1 MNSEVKKI
9 GIYLSESVLNNE
21 TLYQEFPNYEPDKIE
36 SKIGIR
42 NRHIASENETALDLA
57 QKASEKV
64 LEGYDKNKID
74 FLILCTQ
81 SPDYYLPTSAC
92 ILQEKLGLQTTI
104 GAFDFNLGCSGF
116 IYGLAISKGLIKAG
130 IANNILL
137 VMSETYTKHINPKD
151 FANRSIFGDGAAA
164 IIIEKSD
171 EEHIWEFVLGTDGK
185 GMNNLIIPNGGM
197 RKKYAPNAELKT
209 DDSGN
214 QRTENDLYM
223 NGPEIFN
230 FTIKS
235 VPSLVNKTIE
245 KNNLKF
251 EDIDYFIFHQ
261 ANKYMLDYLRKK
273 IKIPEEKFYSNMLET
288 GNTVSATI
296 PIALE
301 DCLERKIL
309 KEGDKVLLCGF
320 GVGYSYGA
328 TIIKI

>member
-1 MNSEVKKI
+1 MSTEIRNI
-9 GIYLSESVLNNE
+9 DIYLSDSILNNE
-21 TLYQEFPNYEPDKIE
+21 TLYREFPNYEPEKIE

-42 NRHIASENETALDLA
+42 NRHIVSENESALDLA
-57 QKASEKV
+57 QRACEKV

-92 ILQEKLGLQTTI
+92 ILQDKLGLLTTT

-116 IYGLAISKGLIKAG
+116 IYGLAICKGLIKAG

-164 IIIEKSD
+164 TIIEKSD
-171 EEHIWEFVLGTDGK
+171 EEHIFEFVLGTDGK
-185 GMNNLIIPNGGM
+185 GMNNLIIPNGGL
-197 RKKYAPNAELKT
+197 RNRYNSHAEIKT
-209 DDSGN
+209 DESGN
-214 QRTENDLYM
+214 ARTDNDLYM

-235 VPSLVNKTIE
+235 IPSLITRSLE

-251 EDIDYFIFHQ
+251 ENIDYFIFHQ

-273 IKIPEEKFYSNMLET
+273 IKIPVEKFYSNMIET

-296 PIALE
+296 PIALK
-301 DCLERKIL
+301 DCIEKGVV
-309 KEGDKVLLCGF
+309 KTGDKVLLCGF

>member
-1 MNSEVKKI
+1 MNARIKKI
-9 GIYLSESVLNNE
+9 TYYLPDKILSNDD
-21 TLYQEFPNYEPDKIE
+21 LYREFSNYEPEKIE

-64 LEGYDKNKID
+64 LEGYDKSKID

-92 ILQEKLGLQTTI
+92 ILQDKLGLQTTT

-116 IYGLAISKGLIKAG
+116 IYGLAICKGLVNAG

-137 VMSETYTKHINPKD
+137 VMSEIYTKHINQKD
-151 FANRSIFGDGAAA
+151 YADRSIFGDGAAA
-164 IIIEKSD
+164 IIIDKSED
-171 EEHIWEFVLGTDGK
+171 EHIFEFVLGTDGK

-197 RKKYAPNAELKT
+197 RNRYNPNAEINT
-209 DDSGN
+209 DESGN
-214 QRTENDLYM
+214 ARTDNDIYM

-230 FTIKS
+230 FTIKAI
-235 VPSLVNKTIE
+235 PSLINQTLE

-273 IKIPEEKFYSNMLET
+273 IKIPAEKFYSNMLET

-296 PIALE
+296 PIALKE
-301 DCLERKIL
+301 CLESGSL
-309 KEGDKVLLCGF
+309 KTGDKVLLCGF